1 MDFISEQI
9 KKMMEDINTIVNLE
23 NDEERQEYIK
33 KNFPGTKIDNSDT
46 LYFLIGV
53 AEASADNLKNY
64 VTSYMRLKKESE
76 EALNDFISNY

>member
-1 MDFISEQI
+1 MYFISEQI

-33 KNFPGTKIDNSDT
+33 KNFPGTKIDNDDT

-53 AEASADNLKNY
+53 AEVSADYLKNY

-76 EALNDFISNY
+76 EH